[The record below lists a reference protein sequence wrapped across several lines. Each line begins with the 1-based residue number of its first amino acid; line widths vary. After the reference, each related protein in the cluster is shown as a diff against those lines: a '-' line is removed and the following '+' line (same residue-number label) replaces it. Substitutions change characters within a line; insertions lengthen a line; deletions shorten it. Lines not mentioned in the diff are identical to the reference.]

1 MIPDWQMNML
11 NKLQGIKPGELSM
24 TMSGRAVGKSQMSS
38 VAFQRL
44 WDELHRRPVED
55 LKLTEGTVYGSKYY
69 CVEPT
74 GGSWREM
81 ELWCHITFGNPG
93 DRIWDSGPAPLPA
106 ERWYMNNRKFWFRD
120 DADRLMFVMKWR

>member
-1 MIPDWQMNML
+1 MIQPWQIEML
-11 NKLQGIKPGELSM
+11 DKM
-24 TMSGRAVGKSQMSS
+24 TKFKGRGVTQITGRNAGKTQMSS

-55 LKLTEGTVYGSKYY
+55 LKLTEGTVYGSRYH
-69 CVEPT
+69 CVEPV
-74 GGSWREM
+74 GGSWTEM
-81 ELWCHITFGNPG
+81 QEWCLNQFG
-93 DRIWDSGPAPLPA
+93 DSGKHIWGSNEVPVPQ

>member
-69 CVEPT
+69 CVEPV
-74 GGSWREM
+74 GGIWREM
-81 ELWCHITFGNPG
+81 EHWCLEHFGSVGEHIWGEKA
-93 DRIWDSGPAPLPA
+93 SEPAQ
-106 ERWYMNNRKFWFRD
+106 RWYMNNRKFWFRD
-120 DADRLMFVMKWR
+120 EQDRLIFVMRWR